1 MDRPFCT
8 FASIYSPCNI
18 VNRGFFGLW
27 AKKRTGHLRVKKTR
41 PSRNSS
47 AIDITMQHAIK
58 DIGTSTNNATTTT
71 EAAVRHF
78 LDYAHCN
85 PNAELIFWGSDM
97 ILQTDSDAA
106 YLVMPNA
113 QSRAGGYHFLGSKD
127 RTLFNAAFY
136 VLAWV
141 IKNVMGSAME
151 AEIAA
156 MYENAQKIIKFRQTL
171 SDMGHPQP
179 PTLIWTDNHT
189 ACGIVNGTMKQER
202 SKAIYMRYH
211 WIKQRTNEANKFV
224 IKWAPGIYNLAN
236 YPTKHHPASHHRIV
250 QPIFLL
256 IKGKSPTTMK
266 GCNKILAGE

>member
-1 MDRPFCT
+1 
-8 FASIYSPCNI
+8 
-18 VNRGFFGLW
+18 
-27 AKKRTGHLRVKKTR
+27 
-41 PSRNSS
+41 
-47 AIDITMQHAIK
+47 MQHAIN

-71 EAAVRHF
+71 EGAVRHF

-85 PNAELIFWGSDM
+85 PNAELIFRASDM

-113 QSRAGGYHFLGSKD
+113 RSRAGGYHFLGSKD

-136 VLAWV
+136 VLARV

-156 MYENAQKIIKFRQTL
+156 MYENAQKIIEFRQTL
-171 SDMGHPQP
+171 HDMGHPQP
-179 PTLIWTDNHT
+179 PTLIRTDNRT
-189 ACGIVNGTMKQER
+189 ACGIVNGTMKQKR
-202 SKAIYMRYH
+202 SKAIDMRYH
-211 WIKQRTNEANKFV
+211 WMKQRTNENDDFV
-224 IKWAPGIYNLAN
+224 IEWAPGKFNLAD
-236 YPTKHHPASHHRIV
+236 YPTKHHPAKHHQNVR
-250 QPIFLL
+250 PIFLY